1 MAEYIEG
8 KRAVLEAFKT
18 NVPATCLYVAEGS
31 HGDKNVSELVKRA
44 HKMGLSVKQVKR
56 DQLDKRSERGS
67 HQGVMLE
74 TKPFE
79 YCSAQALINGALAHA
94 GQNNGNALIVV
105 LDHITDAGNL
115 GAIARSAE
123 VVGAS
128 GVVVPNKRSAH
139 VNAAT
144 YKSSAGAERKGSAM
158 HLGCADGRQARAR
171 YGQRRNGPC
180 ASYARAVRFPREPSS
195 GRQHRLAQRCAGG
208 HRLHV
213 RMDAPGTRSIAKL
226 IGSSELK
233 EKKTLFDA

>member
-79 YCSAQALINGALAHA
+79 YCSAQALDVYKRQPYGCCWCNAYFGHVAAYRCHGIDKLA
-94 GQNNGNALIVV
+94 
-105 LDHITDAGNL
+105 
-115 GAIARSAE
+115 
-123 VVGAS
+123 
-128 GVVVPNKRSAH
+128 
-139 VNAAT
+139 
-144 YKSSAGAERKGSAM
+144 
-158 HLGCADGRQARAR
+158 
-171 YGQRRNGPC
+171 
-180 ASYARAVRFPREPSS
+180 
-195 GRQHRLAQRCAGG
+195 
-208 HRLHV
+208 
-213 RMDAPGTRSIAKL
+213 SIDN
-226 IGSSELK
+226 E
-233 EKKTLFDA
+233 

>member
-79 YCSAQALINGALAHA
+79 YCSAQALIDGALAHA
-94 GQNNGNALIVV
+94 EQNNGNALIVV

-115 GAIARSAE
+115 GAIARSAKWLVR
-123 VVGAS
+123 VVW
-128 GVVVPNKRSAH
+128 
-139 VNAAT
+139 
-144 YKSSAGAERKGSAM
+144 
-158 HLGCADGRQARAR
+158 
-171 YGQRRNGPC
+171 
-180 ASYARAVRFPREPSS
+180 
-195 GRQHRLAQRCAGG
+195 
-208 HRLHV
+208 
-213 RMDAPGTRSIAKL
+213 
-226 IGSSELK
+226 
-233 EKKTLFDA
+233 

>member
-79 YCSAQALINGALAHA
+79 YCSAQALINGRLRMRSRTTAMRSSWFSTILRMRAIL
-94 GQNNGNALIVV
+94 GPSRVLLKWLVRVV
-105 LDHITDAGNL
+105 W
-115 GAIARSAE
+115 
-123 VVGAS
+123 
-128 GVVVPNKRSAH
+128 
-139 VNAAT
+139 
-144 YKSSAGAERKGSAM
+144 
-158 HLGCADGRQARAR
+158 
-171 YGQRRNGPC
+171 
-180 ASYARAVRFPREPSS
+180 
-195 GRQHRLAQRCAGG
+195 
-208 HRLHV
+208 
-213 RMDAPGTRSIAKL
+213 
-226 IGSSELK
+226 
-233 EKKTLFDA
+233 